1 MENLNTQNSSDNS
14 VGAEDLAPV
23 QPALQAAAHAHQP
36 TGQPAARPST
46 QPVFSA
52 YGEVGAEPNKLE
64 PRPTTLEQLPIST
77 EQIKTQN
84 FYDLSLPEIESYLV
98 GMGKQKFR
106 AQQVFKWVYEKRVTD
121 YDQMTN
127 ISQSFRDELP
137 SLFHFEL
144 PKLVQELKSV
154 DGTRK
159 YLFEVNIDG
168 PEKKQKNTIETVLIP
183 SRGTKGERLTLCVSS
198 EVGCNMACKFC
209 FTGKQK
215 LKRRLTTAEIV
226 GQFLFANDSL
236 QKEGLRVTNIVF
248 MGMGEPLDNPDN
260 VFRAIEIIKS
270 DFGINM
276 SKRKITVSTSGLVP
290 LIPLVT
296 KSGTRL
302 AVSLNAPNDEIRDF
316 VMPVNKRWPIAELLE
331 ACRKHADE
339 TGDRITF
346 EYVLLKG
353 VTDRIEQAKELH
365 NFTKSVP
372 CKINLIAF
380 NEHPGSDFTRPEDSS
395 VRKFQNELMRLGAH
409 VLLRKTMGRDIFA
422 ACGQLT
428 SVYEGRPERMELT

>member
-14 VGAEDLAPV
+14 VGAEVL
-23 QPALQAAAHAHQP
+23 PAMDQAAAHANQLISQP
-36 TGQPAARPST
+36 NGRQST

-52 YGEVGAEPNKLE
+52 YGEASAEQTTAAEQKTAAEP
-64 PRPTTLEQLPIST
+64 IS
-77 EQIKTQN
+77 EDKNKTQN

-98 GMGKQKFR
+98 GLGKQKFR
-106 AQQVFKWVYEKRVTD
+106 AQQVFKWVYEKRTTD
-121 YDQMTN
+121 FDQMTN
-127 ISQSFRDELP
+127 VSQSFREELP
-137 SLFHFEL
+137 GLFHFEL
-144 PKLVQELKSV
+144 PKVVQELKSV

-168 PEKKQKNTIETVLIP
+168 KKNTIETVLIP
-183 SRGTKGERLTLCVSS
+183 SRGTNGERFTLCVSS

-226 GQFLFANDSL
+226 GQLLFVNDSL

-331 ACRKHADE
+331 ACRTHADE
-339 TGDRITF
+339 SGDRITF

-353 VTDRIEQAKELH
+353 VTDRIEQAKELY
-365 NFTKSVP
+365 NLTKSVP

-380 NEHPGSDFTRPEDSS
+380 NEHPGSDFTRPEDSN